1 MALLDRLTEDFGCNE
16 PILLDEIDCGG
27 YSRPWLFKELNELC
41 RTGKLVRFDRG
52 VYYIPTET
60 VLGRSLL
67 DPRKV
72 IEKKYV
78 QTGAD
83 RYGYYS
89 GTAFLNQLG
98 LSTQMPNVIEV
109 CTNNEKTRSREIT
122 VGMQRVILR
131 KARAEI
137 TSKNAAV
144 MSFLELMNETPV
156 FFFSDDRKRMLA
168 DFVAKSGI
176 TRSAITEYAPVFP
189 DKAMRTL
196 VESEI
201 IYHVAQ

>member
-41 RTGKLVRFDRG
+41 RIGKLVRFDRG
-52 VYYIPTET
+52 IYYIPTET
-60 VLGRSLL
+60 AFGASLL

-78 QTGAD
+78 KDSSGC
-83 RYGYYS
+83 YGYYS
-89 GTAFLNQLG
+89 GATFLNQLG
-98 LSTQMPNVIEV
+98 LSTQMPNTIEV
-109 CTNNEKTRSREIT
+109 CTNNEKTRSRELAI
-122 VGMQRVILR
+122 GKQRVILR
-131 KARAEI
+131 RARSKI
-137 TSKNAAV
+137 TAKNAAV
-144 MSFLELMNETPV
+144 LSFLELMNEVPASY
-156 FFFSDDRKRMLA
+156 FSEGRKKLTIE
-168 DFVAKSGI
+168 FITKKGI
-176 TRSAITEYAPVFP
+176 TRSDITEYAPAFP

>member
-1 MALLDRLTEDFGCNE
+1 MALLDRLTENFGCNE

-52 VYYIPTET
+52 IYYIPTET
-60 VLGRSLL
+60 AFGVSLL
-67 DPRKV
+67 DPCKV

-78 QTGAD
+78 KDSSGC
-83 RYGYYS
+83 YGYYS
-89 GTAFLNQLG
+89 GAAFLNQLG
-98 LSTQMPNVIEV
+98 LSTQMPNTIEV

-122 VGMQRVILR
+122 IGKQRVILR
-131 KARAEI
+131 RARSKI
-137 TSKNAAV
+137 TAKNAAV
-144 MSFLELMNETPV
+144 LSFLELMNEVPASY
-156 FFFSDDRKRMLA
+156 FSEGRKKQTIE
-168 DFVAKSGI
+168 FITNNGI
-176 TRSAITEYAPVFP
+176 TRRDITEYAPAFP

-201 IYHVAQ
+201 IYHVTQ

>member
-1 MALLDRLTEDFGCNE
+1 MALLDRLTESFGCNE

-41 RTGKLVRFDRG
+41 KTGKLVRFDRG

-60 VLGRSLL
+60 AFGPSLL

-78 QTGAD
+78 KD
-83 RYGYYS
+83 RSGCYGYYS
-89 GTAFLNQLG
+89 GAAFLNQLG
-98 LSTQMPNVIEV
+98 LSTQMPNTIEV
-109 CTNNEKTRSREIT
+109 CTNNEKARSRELA
-122 VGMQRVILR
+122 VGKQRVILR
-131 KARAEI
+131 RARSEI
-137 TSKNAAV
+137 TAKNAAV
-144 MSFLELMNETPV
+144 LSFLELMNEVPASY
-156 FFFSDDRKRMLA
+156 FSEERKKRTIE
-168 DFVAKSGI
+168 FITNNSI
-176 TRSAITEYAPVFP
+176 TRRAITKYAPLFP

-196 VESEI
+196 VESEV

>member
-41 RTGKLVRFDRG
+41 RTGKLARFDRG
-52 VYYIPTET
+52 IYYIPTET
-60 VLGRSLL
+60 AFGASLL

-78 QTGAD
+78 KDSSGC
-83 RYGYYS
+83 YGYYS
-89 GTAFLNQLG
+89 GAAFLNQLG
-98 LSTQMPNVIEV
+98 LSTQMPNTIEV
-109 CTNNEKTRSREIT
+109 CTNNEKTRSREIAI
-122 VGMQRVILR
+122 GKQRVILR
-131 KARAEI
+131 RARSKI
-137 TSKNAAV
+137 TAKNVAV
-144 MSFLELMNETPV
+144 LSFLEVPASY
-156 FFFSDDRKRMLA
+156 FSEGRKKRTIE
-168 DFVAKSGI
+168 FITKNSI
-176 TRSAITEYAPVFP
+176 TRRDITEYAPAFP